1 MQLSDAIL
9 SENENFRFISVVF
22 PPYTGEKEYTYKT
35 VMPLEVDD
43 YVVVSTP
50 GNKFQVVKV
59 RDVLNP
65 LEVEVDPAITYKW
78 VVAKVD
84 MTHYEECVAMEE
96 QLAEQ
101 LRKAALRKRQA
112 EIKSDVMEF
121 LTEDERQAAV
131 KLVRL

>member
-22 PPYTGEKEYTYKT
+22 APYTGIKEYTYKT
-35 VMPLEVDD
+35 VLPLEEGD

-50 GNKFQVVKV
+50 SNQYQVVQV
-59 RDVLNP
+59 RAVLNP
-65 LEVEVDPAITYKW
+65 LEINIDPRITYKW

-84 MTHYEECVAMEE
+84 MAHYNECVAMEATLSA
-96 QLAEQ
+96 QLH
-101 LRKAALRKRQA
+101 KAALRKRQQ
-112 EIKSDVMEF
+112 ELKNDVMEF
-121 LTEDERQAAV
+121 LTEEERSAAV